1 MCGQALVYLLLSSP
15 VVTRDALL
23 CVYAVDMADQ
33 VLLLPPVTLMDGW
46 NLLHSLCANSPSP

>member
-1 MCGQALVYLLLSSP
+1 MYLLLSSP